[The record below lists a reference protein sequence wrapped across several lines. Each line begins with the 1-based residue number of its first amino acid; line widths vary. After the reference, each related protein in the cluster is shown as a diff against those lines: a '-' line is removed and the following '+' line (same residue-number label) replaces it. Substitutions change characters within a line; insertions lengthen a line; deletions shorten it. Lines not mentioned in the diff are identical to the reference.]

1 MDAALDAM
9 GAMGFEEAMVKA
21 TVQELLKVRLLYVS
35 LLVPLVLLL
44 LLYVKAC
51 CLSQLLDDFILYV

>member
-35 LLVPLVLLL
+35 LLVPLVQLL
-44 LLYVKAC
+44 LLYIKAC
-51 CLSQLLDDFILYV
+51 CLSKLLDDLILHV